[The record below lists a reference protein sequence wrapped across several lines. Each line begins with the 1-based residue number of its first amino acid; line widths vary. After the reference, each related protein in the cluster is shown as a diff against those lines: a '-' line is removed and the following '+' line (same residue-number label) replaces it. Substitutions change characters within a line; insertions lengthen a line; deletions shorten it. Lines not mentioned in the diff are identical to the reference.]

1 MNYTKENPPVVTRND
16 TKLPLSLTVFGKT
29 SDLKGQPFWT
39 LEATASN
46 EDAVRKFIGAEIVNS
61 VLTRYLRKVALDLF
75 SNKTDNYDAEGHI
88 IWDNILSGFQS
99 LDTGGANKAELAAE
113 RDELID
119 LSNALM
125 DDPDF
130 AQGSI
135 SFISDVLYDE
145 DMPEFLLMASLN
157 SSAQI
162 YPYIKNESSRQDLKS
177 RIQKLKEHPVEWVR
191 SKASNVLET
200 MKVLESVNTVSEKE
214 VVERMKNNPNLIV
227 YNKGIMSIRTAQD
240 GKIEIKPDLGS
251 VPLALKVAIAQM
263 GGGIVVCSAM
273 TKEEI
278 TIGKSARLVNEGNNV

>member
-130 AQGSI
+130 EEN
-135 SFISDVLYDE
+135 E
-145 DMPEFLLMASLN
+145 DGTKVNPVRWLEINTQLMENNRKLG
-157 SSAQI
+157 
-162 YPYIKNESSRQDLKS
+162 RLK
-177 RIQKLKEHPVEWVR
+177 RAIREIETKYAAIAAKRMANKE
-191 SKASNVLET
+191 
-200 MKVLESVNTVSEKE
+200 
-214 VVERMKNNPNLIV
+214 
-227 YNKGIMSIRTAQD
+227 
-240 GKIEIKPDLGS
+240 
-251 VPLALKVAIAQM
+251 KVA
-263 GGGIVVCSAM
+263 
-273 TKEEI
+273 
-278 TIGKSARLVNEGNNV
+278 